1 MGIIEGQV
9 DLHLDLGGPPSVGK
23 RAALETALRDAVR
36 DGRLA
41 PGARLPP
48 TRALCEQ
55 LGVSRGVVVEVY
67 AQLAA
72 EGYLRTRRGGG
83 TTVAELPSPQ
93 IPGPPPSA
101 AAVPI
106 RYDLNPFT
114 PALAEFPR
122 AAWSTAVTRAL
133 RQMPDAHLGLP
144 DPQGDPKLREVLAA
158 YLGRVRG
165 VRAEPEQIVITSGTR
180 HGIGLVWAALAARGA
195 RRVAIERPG
204 WHGVRETV
212 LDAALRPI
220 PLPVDADG
228 LVIDPL
234 SGLAAVDA
242 VAVAPAHQY
251 PTGAVLSPARRQQL
265 TAWARGGDR
274 LIVEDDYDAEYRYD
288 RQPIGCLQGLAPD
301 HVVYAGSTSKTLSPA
316 LRVGWL
322 VLPRALV
329 AAVSERIRIRGTTG
343 SPILQFALAQLIE
356 RGDLDRHLRRQR
368 RRYARRRSALLDALS
383 GRLPALTVSGA
394 SAGLF
399 AVLELTPGLDERA
412 VADAAAARGIALER
426 RRGQTPALV
435 LGYAGLP
442 PSAAALAV
450 RELAVAIEA
459 VQRQPTPS
467 RSTTNTSV
475 SSGPITPPAPR
486 LP

>member
-1 MGIIEGQV
+1 M
-9 DLHLDLGGPPSVGK
+9 DLHLELDATQNVGK
-23 RAALETALRDAVR
+23 RARLETALRDAVR

-41 PGARLPP
+41 PGTRLPP
-48 TRALCEQ
+48 TRALCDQ
-55 LGVSRGVVVEVY
+55 LGVSRGIVVDAY

-83 TTVAELPSPQ
+83 TTVAELASPP
-93 IPGPPPSA
+93 IAGPPTRGATAP
-101 AAVPI
+101 V

-122 AAWSTAVTRAL
+122 AVWSTALSRAI
-133 RQMPDAHLGLP
+133 RQMPDASLGQP
-144 DPQGDPKLREVLAA
+144 DPAGTLELRTVLAA

-180 HGIGLVWAALAARGA
+180 HGLGLAWAALAARGA

-212 LDAALRPI
+212 VDAGLQPI

-228 LVIDPL
+228 LAVD
-234 SGLAAVDA
+234 GLGNIAGVDA

-251 PTGAVLSPARRQQL
+251 PTGAVLSPTRRQQL
-265 TAWARGGDR
+265 AAWARGSGR
-274 LIVEDDYDAEYRYD
+274 MIVEDDYDAEYRYD

-301 HVVYAGSTSKTLSPA
+301 HVVYLGSTSKTLSPA
-316 LRVGWL
+316 LRLGWV

-329 AAVSERIRIRGTTG
+329 AAVSERARIRGATS
-343 SPILQFALAQLIE
+343 SPILQLAFAQLIE

-368 RRYARRRSALLDALS
+368 RSYARRRAALLDAL
-383 GRLPALTVSGA
+383 GERLPGLTVSGA

-399 AVLELTPGLDERA
+399 AVLELAPGLDERA

-435 LGYAGLP
+435 LGYAWLD
-442 PSAAALAV
+442 PSAAVPAV
-450 RELAVAIEA
+450 RQLAAAIE
-459 VQRQPTPS
+459 
-467 RSTTNTSV
+467 SV
-475 SSGPITPPAPR
+475 PAAITA
-486 LP
+486 